1 MVKPEH
7 NIPEQKAACVP
18 RHVAIIMDGNGRW
31 AAKRH
36 LPRKLGHRQGVEAV
50 RVIVRAANDMGI
62 QYLTLYGFSSENWR
76 RPAEEVSDLMGL
88 LRFFIRRD
96 LAELHENGVNIRII
110 GEREQLAPDI
120 VTMIEDAEQLTRNN
134 TRLRLIIAFN
144 YGGQNEIASAMRRIA
159 VEVKAGRIEPDDVNP
174 DVVAR
179 YLDTAGVPDPDLVI
193 RTSGEKRL
201 SNFLIWQS
209 AYSELVFTDTFWPDF
224 SPARFAEAIA
234 EYNARDRRFG
244 GRKED
249 GAS

>member
-1 MVKPEH
+1 MAD
-7 NIPEQKAACVP
+7 AASHSVP
-18 RHVAIIMDGNGRW
+18 LHVAIIMDGNGRW
-31 AAKRH
+31 ATRRL
-36 LPRKLGHRQGVEAV
+36 LPRTAGHAKGVQAVRRVVEACGRAGV
-50 RVIVRAANDMGI
+50 R
-62 QYLTLYGFSSENWR
+62 YLTLFAFSSENWR

-144 YGGQNEIASAMRRIA
+144 YGGQNEIASAMRRVA
-159 VEVKAGRIEPDDVNP
+159 VEVKAGRIQPEDVNP

-209 AYSELVFTDTFWPDF
+209 AYSELVFTDTLWPDF